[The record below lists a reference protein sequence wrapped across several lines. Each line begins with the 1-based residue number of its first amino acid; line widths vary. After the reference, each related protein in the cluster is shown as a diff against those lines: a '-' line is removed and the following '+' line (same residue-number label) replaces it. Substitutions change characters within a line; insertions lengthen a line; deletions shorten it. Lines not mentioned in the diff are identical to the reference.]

1 MIHSLALSVRTGT
14 LHTTWIKIMIKG
26 YTLPKMKADPSSAP
40 CYKLYPRQ
48 MEGQATPLHYSAR
61 PGEFLLGMLSGI
73 LEKMY
78 LWSLYNIMWIWQSQ
92 RETRQRP
99 CFAARAYRSEF
110 MRMDIEAYV
119 HTHIHRHTHTE
130 QGHSSPADQWALCRT
145 VACDLGR
152 RCLNHTVIPRSYT
165 NLPVIWIKRSICFL
179 IYCDNTQWPH

>member
-1 MIHSLALSVRTGT
+1 MKYMANKNTHSLTGSKCFCQTSKCVTTQCFHSWNGFTCNDSCSLARSIRTGT
-14 LHTTWIKIMIKG
+14 LHTTGIKIMIKG

-61 PGEFLLGMLSGI
+61 PGELLLWMLSGI

-119 HTHIHRHTHTE
+119 HTHIHRHTHW
-130 QGHSSPADQWALCRT
+130 S
-145 VACDLGR
+145 
-152 RCLNHTVIPRSYT
+152 RS
-165 NLPVIWIKRSICFL
+165 
-179 IYCDNTQWPH
+179 